1 MLKKLRRKF
10 IVTMMAVFGIS
21 LVLIF
26 SILYYTTKMS
36 LQVREMDFL
45 RTAVKTDAPQGEN
58 PSPQGHDSGNQPDNL
73 PQGSAAAPQDGFI
86 AAKPPENADLPPA
99 PSRPDTPPAP
109 PSGTSVLVF
118 KKASDGSILILKND
132 FSAADNDAAAAY
144 AAAIDQ
150 TGKPEGTLKSYHLRY
165 LTDHHGPGDETVYAL
180 SSTYPQEDSL
190 RLQLIHSLL
199 IGCAAWAAFFFLSL
213 FLSDR
218 AIRPTA
224 LAWKQQQQFVAD
236 ASHELKTPLTV
247 ILANADLLNQSL
259 SDANPADRRRCT
271 RITDEAQRMKQ
282 LIESLLF
289 LARNDS
295 GKLPLKK
302 EPIDLSFL
310 VNSSILAFEP
320 VAFEMGKEISA
331 HIQENVTYL
340 GDKEKLRRLTD
351 ILLDNACK
359 YSKAGSSITAELSA
373 SKSKFVRLSVTN
385 EGIPLSL
392 EEQKQVFNRFY
403 RADPSRGRIEGYGLG
418 LSIALSIAREHGG
431 KLEVSSDGVGKNTFS
446 LVLPWQS

>member
-1 MLKKLRRKF
+1 M
-10 IVTMMAVFGIS
+10 
-21 LVLIF
+21 
-26 SILYYTTKMS
+26 
-36 LQVREMDFL
+36 
-45 RTAVKTDAPQGEN
+45 
-58 PSPQGHDSGNQPDNL
+58 
-73 PQGSAAAPQDGFI
+73 
-86 AAKPPENADLPPA
+86 
-99 PSRPDTPPAP
+99 
-109 PSGTSVLVF
+109 
-118 KKASDGSILILKND
+118 
-132 FSAADNDAAAAY
+132 
-144 AAAIDQ
+144 
-150 TGKPEGTLKSYHLRY
+150 
-165 LTDHHGPGDETVYAL
+165 
-180 SSTYPQEDSL
+180 
-190 RLQLIHSLL
+190 
-199 IGCAAWAAFFFLSL
+199 
-213 FLSDR
+213 
-218 AIRPTA
+218 
-224 LAWKQQQQFVAD
+224 AD

-431 KLEVSSDGVGKNTFS
+431 KLEVSSDGVSKNTFS
-446 LVLPWQS
+446 LVLPWQG